1 MATVALRALGGSVV
15 MAVPKQILRML
26 NLDAGSQVDVQVVD
40 GRLVVEPTVKPKYTI
55 DELLAQC
62 TAENMAMTPED
73 QEWLDSPPVGKEVLL

>member
-26 NLDAGSQVDVQVVD
+26 NLDVGSQVDVQVVD

-62 TAENMAMTPED
+62 TEENMALTVED
-73 QEWLDSPPVGKEVLL
+73 QEWLNSPPIGKELLL